1 MPELH
6 DELRTLA
13 EQIAACEDDAVA
25 EFAAD
30 AADRYRAERL
40 IVLGLHGVDA
50 MVGGGPEIA
59 EDDPRLEAVRVRLRD
74 RLRAL
79 VEWGKKTGRMT

>member
-1 MPELH
+1 MSELH
-6 DELRTLA
+6 EELRTLA

-40 IVLGLHGVDA
+40 IVLGMHGVDA
-50 MVGGGPEIA
+50 MVSGGPEIP

-74 RLRAL
+74 RLRAIL
-79 VEWGKKTGRMT
+79 AWARGSGRMQ